1 MKTVAE
7 ILQQIWSHQSVSG
20 DAAGPPLDRLTLT
33 GAEPALPS
41 SFRVGAFAQAA
52 LAANGLMASEI
63 WRDRTGRTQTVSL
76 DMAHAAAE
84 MRSERYFTVDGGPPL
99 DPWDKIA
106 GAYRTGDGRFI
117 RIHTNFPHHRDGVLE
132 ILGCAYDREV
142 VQRAFLDWTAEAFET
157 EATARG
163 LVVAMARTF
172 EEWDAHPH
180 AQAMAAAPFM
190 EIERIG
196 DAPPTPFSSPARDSD
211 EAGLRPLSG
220 VRVLEATRIIAGPV
234 GGRTLASHG
243 ADVLLMTAPHLPS
256 IPSLVIDTG
265 RGKRSTQLDLR
276 AEADRQILDGLL
288 READVFLHGYRPGG
302 FADRGYSAER
312 VAALRPGI
320 VQAEVNAYGWVGPW
334 AAKRGFDSL
343 VQTATG
349 INLAEA
355 EAAGEDALKPLPA
368 QTLDHVSGYLLSFGV
383 MAALRRRA
391 VEGGSW
397 RVRVSLAQTGRWLR
411 SLGRLSDGFAAPDP
425 TVEDITAY
433 RERTASPFGL
443 IEAVRPA
450 VWMSETPPA
459 YARPPVPLGTHA
471 PSWSS

>member
-7 ILQQIWSHQSVSG
+7 IIRQIWSHQTASVE
-20 DAAGPPLDRLTLT
+20 APPLDRLTLT

-63 WRDRTGRTQTVSL
+63 WRDRTGRVQQVAV

-117 RIHTNFPHHRDGVLE
+117 RIHTNFAHHRDGVLG
-132 ILGCAYDREV
+132 ILGCAYDRGA
-142 VQRAFLDWTAEAFET
+142 VQRALMDWSAEAFET

-180 AQAMAAAPFM
+180 AQAMAAVPFM

-196 DAPPTPFSSPARDSD
+196 AAPPIPFPERGPFG
-211 EAGLRPLSG
+211 EGLRPLSG

-234 GGRTLASHG
+234 GGRTLAAQG
-243 ADVLLMTAPHLPS
+243 ADVLLMTGPHLPS

-276 AEADRQILDGLL
+276 AAGDRETLDTLL

-302 FADRGYSAER
+302 FAERGYSAER

-320 VQAEVNAYGWVGPW
+320 VQAEINAYGWVGPW
-334 AAKRGFDSL
+334 APKRGFDSL
-343 VQTATG
+343 VQAATG

-355 EAAGEDALKPLPA
+355 EAAGEPAPRPLPA
-368 QTLDHVSGYLLSFGV
+368 QSLDHVSGYLLSFGI

-411 SLGRLSDGFAAPDP
+411 SLGRLADGLTGPDP
-425 TVEDITAY
+425 KIDEIAGY
-433 RERTASPFGL
+433 RERTASEFGL
-443 IEAVRPA
+443 IDAVRPS

-459 YARPPVPLGTHA
+459 YARPPVPLGHDR
-471 PSWSS
+471 PSWSV